1 MKEIGQFF
9 KDRLDQVNPEVPD
22 QLWSNIQK
30 SPDLQKFN
38 RLSRL
43 KRGMLYYA
51 TPFIAVIAIA
61 LVVWQFSG
69 KKNTESNS
77 VIEANQETKTIL
89 VSQQETINENTK
101 SVEVTTPVS
110 EHKSNAT
117 SVINNNSKNNESV
130 KIPNSTPTNTSTIN
144 NTIVTSPK
152 TSPAEIITNKQNTSP
167 VAVKKTEKSQ
177 VLEQNPKNSNNTTAD
192 QSTQSSASNST
203 TIPDTE
209 KQLFIPKGFT
219 PNNDGTN
226 DQFFV
231 VADWEVESFEMM
243 IFNRGGGMV
252 FKSSDIQQGWD
263 GTSNNVEVPQGVYVY
278 KIMYKNQYGDQKILK
293 GTLTLIR

>member
-51 TPFIAVIAIA
+51 TPFIAVTAIA
-61 LVVWQFSG
+61 LVVWQFSS

-101 SVEVTTPVS
+101 SVEVTTPIS

-117 SVINNNSKNNESV
+117 SVINNNSKNDESV
-130 KIPNSTPTNTSTIN
+130 KTPNSTPTNTSTIN

-152 TSPAEIITNKQNTSP
+152 TSPVEITNKQITSP

-209 KQLFIPKGFT
+209 KQLFIPNGFT

-252 FKSSDIQQGWD
+252 FKSSNIQQGWD

>member
-117 SVINNNSKNNESV
+117 SVINNNSKNDESV
-130 KIPNSTPTNTSTIN
+130 KTPNTTPTNTSTIN

-152 TSPAEIITNKQNTSP
+152 TSPVEITNKQITSP

>member
-177 VLEQNPKNSNNTTAD
+177 VIEQNPKNSNNTTAD

-278 KIMYKNQYGDQKILK
+278 KIMYKNQYGDHKILK

>member
-177 VLEQNPKNSNNTTAD
+177 VIEQNPKNSNNTTAD

-226 DQFFV
+226 AQFFV